1 MKYILVGDMHVQ
13 PSNVNDSNIIFDK
26 IASLVNKEVNHV
38 VFLGDMFHTHSV
50 VRTEVMDCVFNGMT
64 KLLSVGAKVVYISGN
79 HDNQTPKA
87 TDTITAPKYILPKE
101 VLFIDHNID
110 KPVMI
115 SENVYGIGFI
125 GDNERFVE
133 LVRSLDNPNATIFHH
148 QTLAGAKY
156 ENGFPAH
163 GAIEFEEI
171 KCKQFIGGHIHTS
184 SDNGKSWYP
193 GSPRAITK
201 AEVNMDKG
209 VYAWDSETGARAFHS
224 LNKLVKTFKKYEILE
239 ENGLEVPELDN
250 PEFTDKDNVTVL
262 VKGSQDFYDALL
274 KKYKKM
280 GKIGF
285 VRDVK
290 VNINKTIDT
299 NKSNFTIDTLYHEYV
314 FKVSKIPDSMKGDV
328 WKELQR
334 LVPNLGSSN

>member
-1 MKYILVGDMHVQ
+1 MKYFLVGDMHVQ
-13 PSNVNDSNIIFDK
+13 PSNINDSNAIFNK
-26 IASLVNKEVNHV
+26 IAKMINKEVNHV

-50 VRTEVMDCVFNGMT
+50 VRTEVMSCVTEGINKIINAGGR
-64 KLLSVGAKVVYISGN
+64 VIYISGN

-87 TDTITAPKYILPKE
+87 TDAITAPKFILPKE
-101 VLFIDHNID
+101 VLYIDHNIE
-110 KPVMI
+110 KPVEI
-115 SENVYGIGFI
+115 SKNVYGIGFI
-125 GDNERFVE
+125 GDNDKFIN
-133 LVRSLDNPNATIFHH
+133 LVRTLDNSDAIIFHH

-163 GAIEFEEI
+163 GAIDFEEI
-171 KCKQFIGGHIHTS
+171 KCKQFIGGHIHTAQE
-184 SDNGKSWYP
+184 NGKSWYP

-209 VYAWDSETGARAFHS
+209 FYAYDSETGARAFHS
-224 LNKLVKTFKKYEILE
+224 LNSLVKTYKRYEILE
-239 ENGLEVPELDN
+239 ENGLDVEMLDN
-250 PEFTDKDNVTVL
+250 PAFSEKDNVTVF
-262 VKGSQDFYDALL
+262 VKGTQDFYDALV
-274 KKYKKM
+274 KKYKKL

-290 VNINKTIDT
+290 VNIDRKIDT

-328 WKELQR
+328 WNELQR
-334 LVPNLGSSN
+334 LVPNLGSSK